1 MATIAKSGRTKKQ
14 SGHLAR
20 NLGELCERM
29 AEAYMRWTGNL
40 VQRIATPCSVI
51 RGRKV
56 YTGKVI
62 GDIVGCTPEGR
73 ALLVECKCHAD
84 GKRPVLSD
92 FRPHQVAAL
101 KAWHMAG
108 AKVMVA
114 WLDSDRKL
122 QIVEARSIMELR

>member
-1 MATIAKSGRTKKQ
+1 MATIAQSGRTKKQ

-29 AEAYMRWTGNL
+29 AEAHLRRTGNL
-40 VQRIATPCSVI
+40 VQRIATPCSVV

-73 ALLVECKCHAD
+73 ALLVECKCHSD
-84 GKRPVLSD
+84 GKRPVFSD
-92 FRPHQVAAL
+92 FRPHQVYAL

-114 WLDSDRKL
+114 WLDSGREL
-122 QIVEARSIMELR
+122 QIEDAGDIFKW